1 MEREGPVEFEHL
13 RIEHVSE
20 WVKELTEERSCSY
33 MELVAD
39 GPQKPS
45 PALHISKGFPKYG
58 ASVSERVCIYVCVCV
73 HEF

>member
-1 MEREGPVEFEHL
+1 MPGLDVEFEGPVEFEHL

-20 WVKELTEERSCSY
+20 WVKELTEERNCSY

-45 PALHISKGFPKYG
+45 LASSISKG
-58 ASVSERVCIYVCVCV
+58 SQSEEMHVAVYV
-73 HEF
+73 